1 VVENPELVTISNLFQ
16 EALAKGDYPA
26 YCTHKTEV
34 TNSHFDQQIWAL
46 MKIICFDKS
55 AREGLLKYLGFDS
68 VEINAITSDYVATVT
83 SRRDSKLN
91 TLMGSSPSLHLT
103 EELSVKAQE
112 ANINLNELVS
122 NVLTANEAEP
132 IIRQALVI
140 GDFTLAVNCCI
151 EAGLMTEALL
161 LAQCGDNALWLQTQ
175 QIYFER
181 TKQQKFFLSIL
192 QSIIKSELMEY
203 VASSDLNKWKETLA
217 ILSTYGKS
225 EEFPILCEKLGE
237 RLFQEKDDLLSSTLC
252 YMCAINIHQ
261 TIDHWIINLKQ
272 RISANGNNVDIHA
285 LQEFIE
291 KVIIYTQYNAQGGAG
306 VGAGAGENQ
315 PAAATTGAAAAAA
328 AGVTSTVQLSNECLY
343 YFTEYS
349 KLLASQGK
357 TSVAG
362 KYLKSNTLDEQ
373 ILRDRIYHSEYLKP
387 MGSRPPP
394 FPFESVVVNTTAQI
408 APQSQVPSQVHN
420 KTRSGSVDK
429 SLPQQQVIGGGVN
442 NPAKQAQGVSAHMPQ
457 AHQAQGGIPQAH
469 QAVQKQ
475 PSQQTIQQ
483 QQHIPVAPAAPTQA
497 PQLPPG
503 WIQLVDPASG
513 RPYFVD
519 QATGQSQWDA
529 PVAPQPVAP
538 VLPVPQLAAPT
549 SSQQTFH
556 QAAAAQ
562 HREEMPTQPAA
573 VTAFTPAAAAV
584 SPVAA
589 AVMANPTPVVT
600 DGGSDSSVAALQ
612 NMFNELQGP
621 PPHRID

>member
-1 VVENPELVTISNLFQ
+1 VTISNLFQ

-26 YCTHKTEV
+26 YCAHKAEV
-34 TNSHFDQQIWAL
+34 TTSHFDQQIWAL

-68 VEINAITSDYVATVT
+68 AEINAITSDYVSAVT
-83 SRRDSKLN
+83 SQRDSKLN
-91 TLMGSSPSLHLT
+91 TLMASSAPSVSGSVLS
-103 EELSVKAQE
+103 EELAAKATE

-161 LAQCGDNALWLQTQ
+161 LAQCGDNNLWLQTQ

-181 TKQQKFFLSIL
+181 AKQQKFFLSIL

-203 VASSDLNKWKETLA
+203 VLSSDLNKWKETLA

-237 RLFQEKDDLLSSTLC
+237 RLYAERNDLLSSTLC

-272 RISANGNNVDIHA
+272 QISSNNNKVDIVA

-291 KVIIYTQYNAQGGAG
+291 KVIIYTQYNAQAGTGAS
-306 VGAGAGENQ
+306 AGDN
-315 PAAATTGAAAAAA
+315 PTTATTPTPTV
-328 AGVTSTVQLSNECLY
+328 AGTVQLSNECLF

-394 FPFESVVVNTTAQI
+394 FPFESVVVSTTAFTA
-408 APQSQVPSQVHN
+408 APQSQVPSQVHT
-420 KTRSGSVDK
+420 KARSGSLDK
-429 SLPQQQVIGGGVN
+429 TAQQPVASG
-442 NPAKQAQGVSAHMPQ
+442 AKTAQAASASSHMPQ
-457 AHQAQGGIPQAH
+457 PHQAAH
-469 QAVQKQ
+469 NPMQKQ
-475 PSQQTIQQ
+475 PVQQPIQA
-483 QQHIPVAPAAPTQA
+483 QQHIPVAAPAATS
-497 PQLPPG
+497 QLPPG
-503 WIQLVDPASG
+503 WIQLVDPSSG

-529 PVAPQPVAP
+529 PVLQAPVAP
-538 VLPVPQLAAPT
+538 AMPVPQLAVPT
-549 SSQQTFH
+549 PSQQQAFH
-556 QAAAAQ
+556 APGPDPRLQAAPQ
-562 HREEMPTQPAA
+562 LKEEIPTQPSQPVSFMPAATA
-573 VTAFTPAAAAV
+573 VTAAAAV
-584 SPVAA
+584 
-589 AVMANPTPVVT
+589 NPNPVVT
-600 DGGSDSSVAALQ
+600 VASDGASDSSVAALQ

-621 PPHRID
+621 SPSSPPFLS